1 MTIRGGFMGRLQGG
15 EEEPYRL
22 KNLNR
27 DALRLIGRYLRP
39 WLGRLGLAGL
49 AMLLV
54 TGISLL
60 LPYLSKVAVDQ
71 YIAEGD
77 AQGLTWLAILFL
89 AANGLQW
96 LGSYWQGYLSGWVGQ
111 QVVYAIRRDLF
122 QRTLRQPLAFHQR
135 ERVGQITSRLTNDV
149 NALADVVSSG
159 LLSLLGDVLTMG
171 GIIAAMAVLN
181 LRLTLV
187 TLIAVPVVIL
197 SMSYLGK
204 QMRSAYREVQ
214 QEIARVNTGVEQG
227 VSGMRVVQSLSQE
240 SFTLEQFE
248 QLSLRNMK
256 ANLRVSLL
264 FAAIFPTMTI
274 TNALGMALVIGYG
287 GMLVIEG
294 AATVG
299 LLLAFLGYIHRFFGP
314 LRELSLVYNSFQ
326 AAAAALD
333 RIAEYLDRE
342 PEIDDPAQP
351 ERPQN
356 GFRGEVAFEG
366 ATFGYGDEPV
376 LQGFDLH
383 VDAGET
389 VALVGATGAGKST
402 IAALMARLYDV
413 QEGAVRL
420 DGVDVRRIALDELRR
435 LVMIVPQNVYLFP
448 DTIRENIRYGDP
460 TASDEQVEAAARQA
474 QAHDFIKKLPRGYDT
489 SVGETGALLSGGQR
503 QLVALARAL
512 LTDPKILILD
522 EATANVDA
530 YTEALI
536 QRAMEAI
543 AQERTLI
550 IIAHRFS
557 TLAQADRIVVLEDGQ
572 VVGQGIH
579 RELVEENP
587 VYQRLYRRQWAEA
600 GAALGATPSATL
612 GVAPSTPDDF

>member
-1 MTIRGGFMGRLQGG
+1 
-15 EEEPYRL
+15 
-22 KNLNR
+22 
-27 DALRLIGRYLRP
+27 
-39 WLGRLGLAGL
+39 
-49 AMLLV
+49 
-54 TGISLL
+54 
-60 LPYLSKVAVDQ
+60 
-71 YIAEGD
+71 
-77 AQGLTWLAILFL
+77 
-89 AANGLQW
+89 
-96 LGSYWQGYLSGWVGQ
+96 
-111 QVVYAIRRDLF
+111 
-122 QRTLRQPLAFHQR
+122 
-135 ERVGQITSRLTNDV
+135 
-149 NALADVVSSG
+149 
-159 LLSLLGDVLTMG
+159 
-171 GIIAAMAVLN
+171 
-181 LRLTLV
+181 
-187 TLIAVPVVIL
+187 
-197 SMSYLGK
+197 
-204 QMRSAYREVQ
+204 
-214 QEIARVNTGVEQG
+214 
-227 VSGMRVVQSLSQE
+227 
-240 SFTLEQFE
+240 
-248 QLSLRNMK
+248 
-256 ANLRVSLL
+256 
-264 FAAIFPTMTI
+264 
-274 TNALGMALVIGYG
+274 MALVIGYG

-299 LLLAFLGYIHRFFGP
+299 LLLAFLAYIHRFFGP

-333 RIAEYLDRE
+333 RITEYLDRE
-342 PEIDDPAQP
+342 PEIDDPADP
-351 ERPQN
+351 ERPPD
-356 GFRGEVAFEG
+356 GFRGQVAFEG
-366 ATFGYGDEPV
+366 VTFGYDDEPV
-376 LQGFDLH
+376 LQRFDLR

-402 IAALMARLYDV
+402 IAALTARLYDV

-420 DGVDVRRIALDELRR
+420 DGVDVRRITLDELRR

-474 QAHDFIKKLPRGYDT
+474 QAHDFIEKLPVGYDT

-579 RELVEENP
+579 RKLIEENA

-600 GAALGATPSATL
+600 GAVL
-612 GVAPSTPDDF
+612 GVAPLTPDDIDL